1 MKALNRMQNLSD
13 LSKIIIGDS
22 NDSYSSESTIT
33 TDKDKDTESKSYNF
47 SKLYVKDVYDAASIM
62 NKTLNSVPIPLI
74 PFDKYDSIIIFGCML
89 EVSLADIIENEKF
102 INKIKSEIATLPK
115 PHAKTLEL
123 LSKYSYL
130 LLFFLIVTIFLFKY
144 LFNRLQLIDFLMRFP
159 VAQIPTK

>member
-22 NDSYSSESTIT
+22 SNSSSESSIST
-33 TDKDKDTESKSYNF
+33 DTEPTKSYNF
-47 SKLYVKDVYDAASIM
+47 SNLYVKDVFDAASIM
-62 NKTLNSVPIPLI
+62 NKMLNSIPTPLI

-102 INKIKSEIATLPK
+102 INKIKSEITTLPK

-123 LSKYSYL
+123 LSKYLYL
-130 LLFFLIVTIFLFKY
+130 LLFFFKLNFFVFFYCNYFFHY
-144 LFNRLQLIDFLMRFP
+144 LF
-159 VAQIPTK
+159 T

>member
-22 NDSYSSESTIT
+22 SNSSSESSIS
-33 TDKDKDTESKSYNF
+33 TDTKSYNF
-47 SKLYVKDVYDAASIM
+47 SNLYVKDVFDAASIM
-62 NKTLNSVPIPLI
+62 NKMLNSIPTPLI

-102 INKIKSEIATLPK
+102 INKIKSEITTLPK

-123 LSKYSYL
+123 LSKYLYL
-130 LLFFLIVTIFLFKY
+130 LLFF
-144 LFNRLQLIDFLMRFP
+144 
-159 VAQIPTK
+159 